1 MLQSMGSQ
9 RATEQQPKKGF
20 NKRFKVM
27 VIKMLTNIGRRM
39 NEHSENFNKEIA
51 NIRKYQKEVKTGLKN
66 TLAEKYS
73 RMDERENE
81 SVSWKKKQWHS
92 CTQSSKIKKNNFKK

>member
-1 MLQSMGSQ
+1 MEMSNLHDS
-9 RATEQQPKKGF
+9 K
-20 NKRFKVM
+20 FKVM

-39 NEHSENFNKEIA
+39 NEHSENFNKEIT
-51 NIRKYQKEVKTGLKN
+51 NIRKYQTEVKTGLKN

-81 SVSWKKKQWHS
+81 SVSWKIKQWHS

>member
-1 MLQSMGSQ
+1 MEIRDLSD
-9 RATEQQPKKGF
+9 RV
-20 NKRFKVM
+20 FKIV
-27 VIKMLTNIGRRM
+27 VIKLFIKVRRSIH
-39 NEHSENFNKEIA
+39 EHSENFNKEIT
-51 NIRKYQKEVKTGLKN
+51 NIRKYQTEVKTGLKN